1 MDNKPSVYEAP
12 AIVDEG
18 NLEIRAGS
26 QLGFPEDPLELEF

>member
-1 MDNKPSVYEAP
+1 MDNKRDRYEVP